1 MEEYKKKSEKKGFIH
16 VKTGDG
22 QGKTTSALGMAFRAV
37 GHGLKVSMIQFMKG
51 NTRYG
56 EVTSSEMLKNF
67 EIRQFGRASFVN
79 KKNPDKIDI
88 ELAQEGLRYAKEV
101 IESKKYDLVILDEI
115 NVAIDYGLISGEE
128 VLDTI
133 EKKPEDLELVLTGR
147 YAPKEI
153 IEISDYVSQILDIK
167 HPFKEGVLAREGVE
181 Y

>member
-1 MEEYKKKSEKKGFIH
+1 MKEDKKESKKKGFIH

-88 ELAQEGLRYAKEV
+88 ELAQDGLGYAKEV

-115 NVAIDYGLISGEE
+115 NVAIDYGLLSVEE
-128 VLDTI
+128 VLDAI

-153 IEISDYVSQILDIK
+153 IEISDYVSEILDIK